1 MKSLLFEKFAKFAM
15 LRAAFWGIMG
25 IILFTLPDF
34 LLDGMFYAIVGYMLV
49 DGIWR
54 IVDFIRESAANHVPE
69 KKGVLPLR
77 YFSLVVA
84 VLLIVVV
91 IHSIIFRHLLI
102 EITTVYLGGLLLL
115 EGIIYFVIALCANT
129 FMQRGLLV
137 VLSGIAFLGGAAVLV
152 FTFGFGIGG
161 IPGLTKVSGAAL
173 LLACLYELAAY
184 LVYRKNVGNRSN
196 EEDIQ

>member
-1 MKSLLFEKFAKFAM
+1 MSTLLFENFTKYSL

-25 IILFTLPDF
+25 IILFALPDF
-34 LLDGMFYAIVGYMLV
+34 LLGGMFYAIVGYMFV
-49 DGIWR
+49 DGILR
-54 IVDFIRESAANHVPE
+54 IVDFVRESAANHIHE
-69 KKGVLPLR
+69 KKAGSPLR

-102 EITTVYLGGLLLL
+102 QVTPVYLGGLLLL
-115 EGIIYFVIALCANT
+115 EGILYFVIALCANT
-129 FMQRGLLV
+129 FTQRGLLV
-137 VLSGIAFLGGAAVLV
+137 ALSGIAFLGGAAVLA

-161 IPGLTKVSGAAL
+161 IPGLTKVCGAAL

-184 LVYRKNVGNRSN
+184 LVYRKNVGSRLN

>member
-1 MKSLLFEKFAKFAM
+1 MSKLLFENFTKHSL

-25 IILFTLPDF
+25 IILFALPDF
-34 LLDGMFYAIVGYMLV
+34 LLGGMYYAIVGYMLV
-49 DGIWR
+49 DGILR
-54 IVDFIRESAANHVPE
+54 IVDFARESAANHIRE
-69 KKGVLPLR
+69 KKAGSPLH

-102 EITTVYLGGLLLL
+102 EVTPVYLGGLLLIR
-115 EGIIYFVIALCANT
+115 GILYFVIALCANT

-137 VLSGIAFLGGAAVLV
+137 ALSGIAFLGGAAVLV

-161 IPGLTKVSGAAL
+161 IPGLTKVSSAAL

-184 LVYRKNVGNRSN
+184 LVHRKNAGNRSN
-196 EEDIQ
+196 KEELQ